1 MQNNLSLEEQ
11 DKLVKEALV
20 NENGNI
26 LIVAN
31 AGSGKTT
38 FLAKKILNDVHKEK
52 TFQKFAALTFTNN
65 ARDEIANKLKDI
77 PQNLYVATID
87 GFLESEIIEPFIEQV
102 YPNVKP
108 ISYSYQKADEFSR
121 YDLGIDKLKKDKIF
135 GKYNFATQ
143 KQGLNFKCQVALEIL
158 ENNEAAREYIIF
170 KYKKIYLDEYQ
181 DCDSSMNQL
190 FMFLKDILG
199 ITLVIVGDDKQSIYQ
214 WRGASPDYINQ
225 LFENTSNDFLKKRF
239 ENNFRSEPK
248 IVDFSLAIS
257 NSTNV
262 SRIRSDGEILYINF
276 PIDLPRSR
284 WDDTEQIKLEKNDE
298 ITDIEVNIIKE
309 IVDSSLLSTSDQK
322 RKFYFI
328 GNNDHIK
335 RLKEKV
341 NSLFD
346 NSFYSYG
353 RNLLADCD
361 NSVLLTSLAKYYFD
375 KEYTEYHLLNDLYVD
390 YDKSLVSNLNN
401 LLTSMRSS
409 PNQNIIEEIITYLG
423 FSTKRFGEKLES
435 EFLLEILLNQENKIL
450 FTSLNGV
457 YNLFSTIHSSK
468 GLSSDEVILFTN
480 YLFDFYDNFK
490 EENNYV
496 AVTRPKSKLILID
509 FNGRY
514 KNKINE
520 LLQIN
525 NETRFT
531 LDDFAKVIK

>member
-1 MQNNLSLEEQ
+1 MQSRLSLEEQ
-11 DKLVKEALV
+11 DKLVKEELI
-20 NENGNI
+20 NEGGNI
-26 LIVAN
+26 LVVAN

-38 FLAKKILNDVHKEK
+38 FLAKKILSDVEREG
-52 TFQKFAALTFTNN
+52 TFQNFAALTFTNN
-65 ARDEIANKLKDI
+65 ARDEITNKLENI

-87 GFLESEIIEPFIEQV
+87 GFLESEILEPFIEQV

-108 ISYSYQKADEFSR
+108 ISYNYQKNSEFDS
-121 YDLGIDKLKKDKIF
+121 YGVGISKLTQEKIF
-135 GKYNFATQ
+135 GKYDFNTQ
-143 KQGLNFKCQVALEIL
+143 KNGKNFKCEVAIKIL
-158 ENNEAAREYIIF
+158 RECIVAREYLTF

-181 DCDSSMNQL
+181 DCDSSMHQL
-190 FMFLKDILG
+190 FMYLKDELG

-214 WRGASPDYINQ
+214 WRGASPIFINS
-225 LFENTSNDFLKKRF
+225 LFHTKDNNFTKKRF
-239 ENNFRSEPK
+239 QNNFRSEPK

-262 SRIRSDGEILYINF
+262 SRIRSGGEILYLNF
-276 PIDLPRSR
+276 PIDLPRIN
-284 WDDTEQIKLEKNDE
+284 WDDTEQIKSEKNDE
-298 ITDIEVNIIKE
+298 TAEIELNIIKE
-309 IVDSSLLSTSDQK
+309 IVDSRLISTFDQK

-335 RLKEKV
+335 RLKERV
-341 NSLFD
+341 NSLFCD
-346 NSFYSYG
+346 SFYSYS
-353 RNLLADCD
+353 RNILADCD
-361 NSVLLTSLAKYYFD
+361 NSTLLTSLAKYYFD

-390 YDKSLVSNLNN
+390 YDKSLVSDLNN

-423 FSTKRFGEKLES
+423 FSTKRFGTKLES

-480 YLFDFYDNFK
+480 YLFDFKDNFK
-490 EENNYV
+490 EEDNYV
-496 AVTRPKSKLILID
+496 AITRPKSRLILID
-509 FNGRY
+509 FNGKY

-520 LLQIN
+520 LLQRN
-525 NETRFT
+525 NEIQFT
-531 LDDFAKVIK
+531 LNDFAEVIK